1 MAAAV
6 EGESDEPSS
15 ETENGR
21 QGRIGMR
28 PDIGSEQENGNRPL
42 IADSRPDIELR
53 TEDEVSDRETENA
66 KKKRKYQYETTLRD
80 DTRYSGNTPV
90 ELTSEGPANNDQ
102 GSPHYEEVFY
112 RNNENLY
119 TPVIP
124 SGGELQPRT
133 FSFKSTGGSRSRLS
147 ESGRFAD
154 PRVPET
160 PGYVTQAECEYIPL
174 TELKGPTPPLVHN
187 PVQSP
192 HEYPREPNH
201 PFPVKQ
207 VGRDKEKDDANPLD
221 KKSTSS
227 DSRNVDNPKDVVEPI
242 KIGEEEN
249 RSSAKCLNR
258 QAQVET
264 GSLHSDR
271 TQLEMNAGDQNDH
284 RNEDVENGN
293 EDSNHGNEDVENR
306 NENTENANEDIE
318 HGKEDSKQT
327 NEDSEHGNEDI
338 ENRNAGDI
346 EHGNEDSKHEIK
358 DLKHAENE
366 DSEHGN
372 KNQDEVQSPK
382 SPIHGGNSS
391 QSLSDSSGGNPMTS
405 PAAALS
411 D

>member
-90 ELTSEGPANNDQ
+90 EYTSEGPADNDQ

-112 RNNENLY
+112 GNNENLY

-133 FSFKSTGGSRSRLS
+133 FSFKSTGGSRLS

-174 TELKGPTPPLVHN
+174 AELKGPTPPLVHI

-192 HEYPREPNH
+192 PKYPREPNQ

-207 VGRDKEKDDANPLD
+207 VGRDKEKDDVSPLD
-221 KKSTSS
+221 KESTSS
-227 DSRNVDNPKDVVEPI
+227 DFRNVVNPKDVVEPI
-242 KIGEEEN
+242 ERGEEEN

-264 GSLHSDR
+264 RSLSSDR
-271 TQLEMNAGDQNDH
+271 TQLEMNMGDQQNEH
-284 RNEDVENGN
+284 GNEDVENGN
-293 EDSNHGNEDVENR
+293 ENTEHGNEDAENGNEDPKHGNEDVENG
-306 NENTENANEDIE
+306 NENTEN
-318 HGKEDSKQT
+318 T
-327 NEDSEHGNEDI
+327 NE
-338 ENRNAGDI
+338 DI
-346 EHGNEDSKHEIK
+346 EHGNEDSKYEIENPK
-358 DLKHAENE
+358 HGNEDLKHENE
-366 DSEHGN
+366 DEPDHKN
-372 KNQDEVQSPK
+372 NNQDKVQTPK

-391 QSLSDSSGGNPMTS
+391 HSLLDSSGGNPMTP